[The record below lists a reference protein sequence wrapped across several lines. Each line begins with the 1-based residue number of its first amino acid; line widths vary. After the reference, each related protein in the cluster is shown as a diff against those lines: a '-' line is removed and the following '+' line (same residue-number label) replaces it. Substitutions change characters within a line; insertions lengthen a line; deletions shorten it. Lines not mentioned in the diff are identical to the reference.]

1 MAEPILAVQDLE
13 VVYPGGVRGIKG
25 VSLEVQEGEI
35 VALLGSNGA
44 GKSTLLNG
52 VCGIL
57 RPRTGRVSFQGKDI
71 TKTPAHVIMSLGV
84 CQAPEGRRVFAP
96 LTVRENLLLGA
107 YTQRGRGV
115 DQSLDE
121 ILGLFP
127 RLRDR
132 LAQLAGTLSGGEQQ
146 MLAIGRAL
154 MGKPKLLLLD
164 EPSLGLAP
172 LIVRSI
178 FATVLHINEQGTSV
192 LLVEQ
197 DARAALRLANRAY
210 VLDAGEMVLSG
221 AASDLARD
229 PRVEAAYLGGSVRK
243 ADA

>member
-1 MAEPILAVQDLE
+1 MAEPMLAVHELE
-13 VVYPGGVRGIKG
+13 VVYPGGVRAVKG
-25 VSLEVQEGEI
+25 ASLDVHEGEI

-57 RPRTGRVSFQGKDI
+57 RARSGRVSFQGQDI
-71 TKTPAHVIMSLGV
+71 TKTPAHRIMRLGV
-84 CQAPEGRRVFAP
+84 SQAPEGRRVFAP

-107 YTQRGRGV
+107 YTHRGRGV
-115 DQSLDE
+115 SQSLDE
-121 ILGLFP
+121 VLGLFP

-132 LAQLAGTLSGGEQQ
+132 LPQLAGTLSGGEQQ

-154 MGKPKLLLLD
+154 MAKPKLLLLD

-172 LIVRSI
+172 MIVRSI
-178 FATVLHINEQGTSV
+178 FATVRQINQQGTSV

-221 AASDLARD
+221 PASELVRD